1 MSLRDLPAGP
11 ALPRPAAFQADAPS
25 DALVRW
31 AEMPVAAQVTSVT
44 ESDSTITIFDVIG
57 EDDMGGGVSLRRIAA
72 ALSRIGPQAVTV
84 QINSPGGDMFEGIAI
99 YNLLR
104 AHPAAVTVEVLGLAA
119 SAASIIAMAGDEIH
133 MSPGSFLML
142 HNAWGVVIGN
152 RHDMAEAAALFETF
166 DAALTG
172 IYAAR
177 SGRSQVEIAAL
188 LDAETFLSAEEAI
201 TAGMADGIVEGG
213 DCRSRAEVGSR
224 ITAQSRPDIQ
234 ARRRIDAALA
244 QQGIPRSARR
254 AMLRDLTGTRNA
266 AEPATQNA
274 GIPLSA
280 IRQLIDTIRS

>member
-11 ALPRPAAFQADAPS
+11 ALPRPTAFQADAPS

-72 ALSRIGPQAVTV
+72 ALRRIGSQAVTV

-133 MSPGSFLML
+133 MRPGSFLML

-166 DAALTG
+166 DAALAG

-177 SGRSQVEIAAL
+177 SGRPQVEIAAL
-188 LDAETFLSAEEAI
+188 LDAETFLGTEEAI
-201 TAGMADGIVEGG
+201 AAGMADGIAPDTGNRPRVE
-213 DCRSRAEVGSR
+213 AEPP
-224 ITAQSRPDIQ
+224 TMAQARPDIQ

-244 QQGIPRSARR
+244 QQGIPRSERR
-254 AMLRDLTGTRNA
+254 AMLKQITGTRNA

-274 GIPLSA
+274 GIPVSA

>member
-1 MSLRDLPAGP
+1 M
-11 ALPRPAAFQADAPS
+11 
-25 DALVRW
+25 
-31 AEMPVAAQVTSVT
+31 
-44 ESDSTITIFDVIG
+44 
-57 EDDMGGGVSLRRIAA
+57 
-72 ALSRIGPQAVTV
+72 
-84 QINSPGGDMFEGIAI
+84 
-99 YNLLR
+99 
-104 AHPAAVTVEVLGLAA
+104 
-119 SAASIIAMAGDEIH
+119 
-133 MSPGSFLML
+133 
-142 HNAWGVVIGN
+142 VIGN

-177 SGRSQVEIAAL
+177 SGRPQVEIAAL

-201 TAGMADGIVEGG
+201 AAGMADCMVEGSAAG
-213 DCRSRAEVGSR
+213 LPAQSPQSG
-224 ITAQSRPDIQ
+224 AQSRPDIQ

-274 GIPLSA
+274 GLPLSA

>member
-1 MSLRDLPAGP
+1 MSMKNLPVAPMGRPSASLRSEI
-11 ALPRPAAFQADAPS
+11 LPRAMERWSPEVRAADRDEERSISIYDAIGYDPWTGEGVTAKRVAG
-25 DALVRW
+25 ALR
-31 AEMPVAAQVTSVT
+31 
-44 ESDSTITIFDVIG
+44 
-57 EDDMGGGVSLRRIAA
+57 SLGK
-72 ALSRIGPQAVTV
+72 GPVTV
-84 QINSPGGDMFEGIAI
+84 NINSPGGDMFEGLAI

-152 RHDMAEAAALFETF
+152 RHDMAEAAALFESF
-166 DAALTG
+166 DAALAG

-177 SGRSQVEIAAL
+177 SGRPQVEIAAL
-188 LDAETFLSAEEAI
+188 LDAETFLGAEEAI
-201 TAGMADGIVEGG
+201 TAGMADGMVEGSAAG
-213 DCRSRAEVGSR
+213 PLARSPQSG
-224 ITAQSRPDIQ
+224 AQSRPDIQ
-234 ARRRIDAALA
+234 ARCRIDAALA

>member
-11 ALPRPAAFQADAPS
+11 VFPRPAAFQADAPS
-25 DALVRW
+25 DALARW
-31 AEMPVAAQVTSVT
+31 AAMPVAADETT
-44 ESDSTITIFDVIG
+44 GDNTITIFDVIG
-57 EDDMGGGVSLRRIAA
+57 EDGMGGVSLRRIAA
-72 ALSRIGPQAVTV
+72 ALRRIGPNAVTV

-104 AHPAAVTVEVLGLAA
+104 AHPASVTVEVLGLAA
-119 SAASIIAMAGDEIH
+119 SAASVIAMAGDDIH
-133 MSPGSFLML
+133 MARGSFLML

-152 RHDMAEAAALFETF
+152 RHDMAEAAALFESF

-177 SGRSQVEIAAL
+177 SGRPEADIAAL
-188 LDAETFLSAEEAI
+188 LDAETFLGAEEAI
-201 TAGMADGIVEGG
+201 TAGMADGIAEGN
-213 DCRSRAEVGSR
+213 DSRPRAEAGPR
-224 ITAQSRPDIQ
+224 TMAQIRPDIQ

-244 QQGIPRSARR
+244 QQGIPRSTRR
-254 AMLRDLTGTRNA
+254 AMLKDLTGTQNA

-274 GIPLSA
+274 GVNLSA

>member
-11 ALPRPAAFQADAPS
+11 VLPRPAAFQADAPS

-31 AEMPVAAQVTSVT
+31 AEMPVAVQVTSVT

-152 RHDMAEAAALFETF
+152 RHDMAEAAALFESF
-166 DAALTG
+166 DAALAG

-177 SGRSQVEIAAL
+177 SGRPQVEIAAL
-188 LDAETFLSAEEAI
+188 LDAETFLGAEEAI
-201 TAGMADGIVEGG
+201 TAGMADGMVEGSAAG
-213 DCRSRAEVGSR
+213 PLARSPQSG
-224 ITAQSRPDIQ
+224 AQSRPDIQ

-266 AEPATQNA
+266 AEPAMQNA

-280 IRQLIDTIRS
+280 IRQLIDIIRS

>member
-31 AEMPVAAQVTSVT
+31 AETPVAAQVTSVT

-72 ALSRIGPQAVTV
+72 ALRRIGPQAVTV
-84 QINSPGGDMFEGIAI
+84 QINSPGGDMFEGISI

-166 DAALTG
+166 DAALAG

-177 SGRSQVEIAAL
+177 SGRPQVEVVAL

-201 TAGMADGIVEGG
+201 AAGMADCMVEGSAAG
-213 DCRSRAEVGSR
+213 LPAQSPQSG
-224 ITAQSRPDIQ
+224 AQSRPDIQ

>member
-11 ALPRPAAFQADAPS
+11 VFPRPAAFQADAPW
-25 DALVRW
+25 DALARW
-31 AEMPVAAQVTSVT
+31 AAMPAAAAAPTKG
-44 ESDSTITIFDVIG
+44 DSTITISDVIG
-57 EDDMGGGVSLRRIAA
+57 EDGMGGGVSLRRIAA
-72 ALSRIGPQAVTV
+72 ALSRIGPNAVTV

-133 MSPGSFLML
+133 MRPGSFLML

-152 RHDMAEAAALFETF
+152 RHDMAEAATLFETF
-166 DAALTG
+166 DAALTE

-177 SGRSQVEIAAL
+177 SGRSSEEIAAL
-188 LDAETFLSAEEAI
+188 LDAETFLGTEEAI
-201 TAGMADGIVEGG
+201 AAGMADGIAPDTGNRPRVE
-213 DCRSRAEVGSR
+213 AEPP
-224 ITAQSRPDIQ
+224 TMAKARPDIQ

-244 QQGIPRSARR
+244 QQGIPRSERR
-254 AMLRDLTGTRNA
+254 AMLKQITGTRNA

-274 GIPLSA
+274 GIPVSA

>member
-11 ALPRPAAFQADAPS
+11 VFPRPAALQADAPS

-31 AEMPVAAQVTSVT
+31 AAMPVAAAADT
-44 ESDSTITIFDVIG
+44 EDDSTITIFDVIG
-57 EDDMGGGVSLRRIAA
+57 EDGMGGGVSLRRIAA
-72 ALSRIGPQAVTV
+72 TLRRIGPQAVTV

-104 AHPAAVTVEVLGLAA
+104 AHPASVTVEVLGLAA
-119 SAASIIAMAGDEIH
+119 SAASVIAMAGDEVR

-152 RHDMAEAAALFETF
+152 RHDMAEAAALFESF

-177 SGRSQVEIAAL
+177 SGRPEADIAAL
-188 LDAETFLSAEEAI
+188 LDAETFLSVDEAI
-201 TAGMADGIVEGG
+201 AAGMADAMVEGS
-213 DCRSRAEVGSR
+213 DADPFARSQ
-224 ITAQSRPDIQ
+224 QSGVQTRPDIQ

-244 QQGIPRSARR
+244 QQGIPRSTRR
-254 AMLRDLTGTRNA
+254 AMLKDLTDTQNA

-274 GIPLSA
+274 GVPLSA